1 MADGRARAYPA
12 PELMKTGG
20 RVSERFGGHKIE
32 VGYDAAW
39 AEFDVSAPG
48 PVAVVEGYWFAW
60 LAFHPDSEVFVA
72 IQPTRDAASP
82 EASQR

>member
-1 MADGRARAYPA
+1 
-12 PELMKTGG
+12 MKAGG
-20 RVSERFGGHKIE
+20 RVSQWFGGHKVE
-32 VGYDAAW
+32 VGYDAAR

-48 PVAVVEGYWFAW
+48 PVAVVEGYGFAW

-82 EASQR
+82 EASPR